1 MKAQSMRPGPRD
13 VARASYLGLCFLVAA
28 CNGDGAASA
37 GGRQDTS
44 ARRGSA
50 GASDTVAT
58 ISHIEPPVSRDR
70 LIVASDYAFRGLPT
84 HAHAG
89 WLTLRLANVGKET
102 HMLSV
107 ARIPTGYTPAAFV
120 DSLVHLRIAPT
131 TTWWS
136 GVDVVSP
143 GDTAVVTAFFPAG
156 AYAVT
161 CFVASGDG
169 AMHVVK
175 GMVGSFDVIAARD
188 TGAAP
193 NVDGVVTLT
202 RSHIG
207 LRGAPVTSGVRTLR
221 VVSGNSTPQDFQ
233 ILKVLPGR
241 SVQDALAWFTHRTTL
256 APAAEAVGGVSSIH
270 SGQRASVTVR
280 FTPGVYLLFF
290 SVDEADPHSGLVQ
303 RTLTIPPTRNSAA
316 E

>member
-1 MKAQSMRPGPRD
+1 VLGLLACCTACGR
-13 VARASYLGLCFLVAA
+13 RASAHA
-28 CNGDGAASA
+28 
-37 GGRQDTS
+37 
-44 ARRGSA
+44 SA
-50 GASDTVAT
+50 GASDSGAT
-58 ISHIEPPVSRDR
+58 TSRGEAPVSRDR
-70 LIVASDYAFRGLPT
+70 LIIANDYAFRGLPT

-89 WLTLRLANVGKET
+89 WLTLRLVNAGKET

-107 ARIPTGYTPAAFV
+107 ARIPAGYSPAAFV
-120 DSLVHLRIAPT
+120 DSLVHLRIPPA

-136 GVDVVSP
+136 GVDVVTP

-156 AYAVT
+156 AYAVS

-169 AMHVVK
+169 SMHVVK

-202 RSHIG
+202 RRHIG
-207 LRGAPVTSGVRTLR
+207 LRGAPMTSGVRTLR
-221 VVSGNSTPQDFQ
+221 VMSSNSTPQDFQ
-233 ILKVLPGR
+233 ILKLLPGR
-241 SVQDALAWFTHRTTL
+241 SVQDGLDWFTHRTTL

-290 SVDEADPHSGLVQ
+290 SVDEADPHSALVQ
-303 RTLTIPPTRNSAA
+303 RTVTILPTHSARV

>member
-1 MKAQSMRPGPRD
+1 MPIRRSSCVVLGLLACCTACGR
-13 VARASYLGLCFLVAA
+13 RASAH
-28 CNGDGAASA
+28 ASA
-37 GGRQDTS
+37 GGT
-44 ARRGSA
+44 AR
-50 GASDTVAT
+50 ASDTGAT
-58 ISHIEPPVSRDR
+58 ASRVEAPGSRDR
-70 LIVASDYAFRGLPT
+70 LIVASDYAFRDLPT
-84 HAHAG
+84 KAHAG
-89 WLTLRLANVGKET
+89 WLTLRLANVGRET

-107 ARIPTGYTPAAFV
+107 ARIPAGYSPAAFV
-120 DSLVHLRIAPT
+120 DSLVHLRIPAA

-156 AYAVT
+156 AYAVS

-169 AMHVVK
+169 SMHVVK

-193 NVDGVVTLT
+193 DVDGVVTLT
-202 RSHIG
+202 RRHIG

-221 VVSGNSTPQDFQ
+221 VVSHNSTPQDFQ
-233 ILKVLPGR
+233 ILKLLPGR
-241 SVQDALAWFTHRTTL
+241 SVQDALAWFTHRTML

-290 SVDEADPHSGLVQ
+290 SVNEADPHSALVQ
-303 RTLTIPPTRNSAA
+303 RKVTIQPTHAA
-316 E
+316 RVE